1 MRLGQLTLPA
11 VCCSSRRF
19 RGGSPRD
26 QARGHRL
33 QRAADQLARALH
45 RQPRCVRC
53 QPSRLPMRFL
63 TPLANRCDQAD
74 AGWRQGPHWR
84 QRQQRRERHAGRFC
98 SSSAI
103 FLSRLRTKQGLQ
115 FQDSAHMDVLEA
127 LVSGLDNEGR
137 YFALNAIAN
146 QLRYPNSH
154 TYFFSCGLLYLFLQV
169 RSLASSRLPVR
180 SSLVNG
186 LSQYDALHRASRRSS
201 WSRSR
206 AYCWSV

>member
-1 MRLGQLTLPA
+1 
-11 VCCSSRRF
+11 
-19 RGGSPRD
+19 
-26 QARGHRL
+26 
-33 QRAADQLARALH
+33 
-45 RQPRCVRC
+45 
-53 QPSRLPMRFL
+53 
-63 TPLANRCDQAD
+63 
-74 AGWRQGPHWR
+74 
-84 QRQQRRERHAGRFC
+84 
-98 SSSAI
+98 
-103 FLSRLRTKQGLQ
+103 
-115 FQDSAHMDVLEA
+115 MDVLEA

-169 RSLASSRLPVR
+169 RSRASSRLPVR